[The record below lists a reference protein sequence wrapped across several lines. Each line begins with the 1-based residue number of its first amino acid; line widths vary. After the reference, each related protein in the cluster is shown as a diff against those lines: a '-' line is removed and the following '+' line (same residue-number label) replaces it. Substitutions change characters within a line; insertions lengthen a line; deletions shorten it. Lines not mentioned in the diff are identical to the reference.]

1 VSRPVRHPSAL
12 NPVIV
17 GMRSGSDELPAHERA
32 LELATQRH
40 THLVVVH
47 VIPATSGFAIAVPTA
62 AGAVALTSEEL
73 ADRCHL
79 DCELALA
86 GADLDWSFEIRAGD
100 AATALAD
107 AAHRHRAACVVVGRH
122 DHKTSIG
129 RFRCTGDPPRGNQRS
144 SGPGR
149 AASRHEGRGVRPAP
163 PRLVSLDASSNRAAP
178 EGPARGT
185 SEGPQPMSRS
195 VPAPMA
201 DKLLATAGELALSW
215 DEVRTEDIAE
225 ASGIPRAT
233 LYYYFSSKD
242 EILQFLLTRMLER
255 LTDAVAAA
263 EDPDAAIPDRLAAV
277 VRAQLAHLGEFPAT
291 AQLLTANLGKA
302 GKLPDLAAGINA
314 AFHEPVR
321 RLLALGAANGTLRP
335 VDPEIA
341 ATALYGAVTVIGL
354 RSLVIDN
361 HLDVDEVSGQ
371 ILPLFWSGIRP
382 NARS

>member
-1 VSRPVRHPSAL
+1 
-12 NPVIV
+12 
-17 GMRSGSDELPAHERA
+17 
-32 LELATQRH
+32 
-40 THLVVVH
+40 
-47 VIPATSGFAIAVPTA
+47 
-62 AGAVALTSEEL
+62 
-73 ADRCHL
+73 
-79 DCELALA
+79 
-86 GADLDWSFEIRAGD
+86 
-100 AATALAD
+100 
-107 AAHRHRAACVVVGRH
+107 
-122 DHKTSIG
+122 
-129 RFRCTGDPPRGNQRS
+129 
-144 SGPGR
+144 
-149 AASRHEGRGVRPAP
+149 
-163 PRLVSLDASSNRAAP
+163 
-178 EGPARGT
+178 
-185 SEGPQPMSRS
+185 MSRS

-321 RLLALGAANGTLRP
+321 RLLALGAENGTLRP

-361 HLDVDEVSGQ
+361 HLDVDEISGQ

-382 NARS
+382 NTRS